1 MKENNNCFFFF
12 YQVFTFCLVFTMLIQ
27 RHMLAN
33 GSNVEWITFLSQL
46 SSRTIKVIHV
56 PLNSYNE
63 TEFRGPAYNHVIT

>member
-1 MKENNNCFFFF
+1 MKENKCFFFLLPSV
-12 YQVFTFCLVFTMLIQ
+12 YILLSVY
-27 RHMLAN
+27 
-33 GSNVEWITFLSQL
+33 NVNTEAHACEWFKCRMDYFLSQL